1 MQINLEDF
9 MGEISHAPDNAG
21 VSETTGVQAIK
32 LDEQDG
38 VSVALGFT
46 NNMLNKADYIYLE
59 DNKFII
65 IEASDLRNQ
74 SEFYFSSLKEKTEKL
89 IEENDGKKLPRKIS
103 KNIEKECFY
112 PIRAELSQKW
122 SGSIATIE
130 RLCRRNRLDIE
141 PNYTYLV
148 ICKND
153 TEERIMDLIKQKM
166 QGTIKNIDIIKTD
179 DINEVFRN
187 DS

>member
-1 MQINLEDF
+1 
-9 MGEISHAPDNAG
+9 MGEISHAIGRDQHN
-21 VSETTGVQAIK
+21 ETTGFHAIK
-32 LDEQDG
+32 LDEHDG
-38 VSVALGFT
+38 ISVALGFT
-46 NNMLNKADYIYLE
+46 NNMLNKADYIHLE
-59 DNKFII
+59 DNTFII
-65 IEASDLRNQ
+65 IEASDLRDQ
-74 SEFYFSSLKEKTEKL
+74 SDSYFSLLKEKTDKL
-89 IEENDGKKLPRKIS
+89 KQEQNIRKLPVKIT

-166 QGTIKNIDIIKTD
+166 QGTIKNINVIKTD
-179 DINEVFRN
+179 DVNKVLRC
-187 DS
+187 DA